1 MQPPLAQILGDYLN
15 HLAWI
20 ISGSVMEAFCQYR
33 PDLVLLDVML
43 PGVDGLT
50 LCREIRSQSQ
60 AR

>member
-1 MQPPLAQILGDYLN
+1 
-15 HLAWI
+15 
-20 ISGSVMEAFCQYR
+20 MEAFCQYR